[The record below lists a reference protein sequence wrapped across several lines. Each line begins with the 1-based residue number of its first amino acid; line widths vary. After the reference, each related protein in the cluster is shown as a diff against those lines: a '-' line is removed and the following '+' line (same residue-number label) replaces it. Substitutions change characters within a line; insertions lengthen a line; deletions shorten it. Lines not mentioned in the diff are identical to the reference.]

1 MGGVTRGQAATIRI
15 GLFMTII
22 VCELNEQNIQDVNK
36 CDGTFTVDSK
46 IILQAEKDDIRYT
59 VVSVL
64 PYQKRY
70 PSDEI
75 DYTTYLAKP
84 DKTIYFAYMDRQ
96 LAGQIILR
104 KNWNQYAYVE
114 DIAVDIHFRKCGVG
128 RTLVA
133 EAIDW
138 AKTKLLAGIMLETQN
153 NNVAACR
160 FYERCGF
167 KLGGFDRYLYKGIS
181 KNTEEI
187 ALYWY
192 LLL

>member
-1 MGGVTRGQAATIRI
+1 
-15 GLFMTII
+15 MTII

-70 PSDEI
+70 PSDES

-96 LAGQIILR
+96 LAGQIVLR